1 MSILGKEGTNCT
13 SLWGC
18 GVKIEGGYIEWVEER
33 EGEMPLG
40 YVNGVMSVDGIKAET
55 EVWEEVGKVE
65 LREVEE
71 LRV

>member
-1 MSILGKEGTNCT
+1 
-13 SLWGC
+13 
-18 GVKIEGGYIEWVEER
+18 
-33 EGEMPLG
+33 MPLG